1 MSQPLWMVHAWRE
14 LGETER
20 AGRDA
25 NPRIRALFRDAGHSE
40 VASDEIA
47 WCAAFVSAMLERSG
61 ARSTRSLLAR
71 SYLSWGGPLD
81 EPRLGAIAV
90 LSRGSDTTQGH
101 VGFYLGETEASVF
114 ILGGNQSNAVSVA
127 SFPKSRVLALRWP
140 NEKRVGAGLP
150 QPDFDGALAHVLEME
165 GGFTDDPYDPGG
177 PTNLGITLGEYAA
190 WRATRLDASNRAE
203 LVADLKRLSIE
214 AARAIYQRRYWTPAR
229 CDVLPAPLALMHF
242 DAAVNHGHGAA
253 SRMLQEAV
261 GADVDGEIGPET
273 IAAAARASL
282 SRAID
287 DYAALR
293 RKRYRALPTFSRFG
307 RGWLTRVDRT
317 LARAKALTTAPSFPN
332 ATSKGESMTDKT
344 NDAQAEPKWWGE
356 SMTIWGT
363 LITTLSTVVPIVSSL
378 VGVDISSG
386 LVEQVGNDVTN
397 VIQAVTAFTGTLMT
411 IYGRIRARQ
420 PLARR
425 SISIRL

>member
-1 MSQPLWMVHAWRE
+1 
-14 LGETER
+14 
-20 AGRDA
+20 
-25 NPRIRALFRDAGHSE
+25 
-40 VASDEIA
+40 
-47 WCAAFVSAMLERSG
+47 
-61 ARSTRSLLAR
+61 
-71 SYLSWGGPLD
+71 
-81 EPRLGAIAV
+81 
-90 LSRGSDTTQGH
+90 
-101 VGFYLGETEASVF
+101 
-114 ILGGNQSNAVSVA
+114 
-127 SFPKSRVLALRWP
+127 
-140 NEKRVGAGLP
+140 
-150 QPDFDGALAHVLEME
+150 
-165 GGFTDDPYDPGG
+165 
-177 PTNLGITLGEYAA
+177 
-190 WRATRLDASNRAE
+190 
-203 LVADLKRLSIE
+203 
-214 AARAIYQRRYWTPAR
+214 
-229 CDVLPAPLALMHF
+229 MHF

-307 RGWLTRVDRT
+307 RGWLARVDRT
-317 LARAKALTTAPSFPN
+317 LARAKALTAAPSVPN

-344 NDAQAEPKWWGE
+344 NDVQAEPKWWGE

-363 LITTLSTVVPIVSSL
+363 LITTLSTVVPIVSAL

-386 LVEQVGNDVTN
+386 LVEQVGNDVTS
-397 VIQAVTAFTGTLMT
+397 VIQAMTALTGTLMT
-411 IYGRIRARQ
+411 IYGRIRASQ